1 MPSNARTQAACDKAA
16 RPFVWQD
23 YDPRAGTVSH
33 DWSLDRKVA
42 KARAEMGEDRWQQLS
57 KEWE

>member
-16 RPFVWQD
+16 MAELKPITARI
-23 YDPRAGTVSH
+23 
-33 DWSLDRKVA
+33 DWDCLNRLSA
-42 KARAEMGEDRWQQLS
+42 FANQCRAEMGEDRWQQLS